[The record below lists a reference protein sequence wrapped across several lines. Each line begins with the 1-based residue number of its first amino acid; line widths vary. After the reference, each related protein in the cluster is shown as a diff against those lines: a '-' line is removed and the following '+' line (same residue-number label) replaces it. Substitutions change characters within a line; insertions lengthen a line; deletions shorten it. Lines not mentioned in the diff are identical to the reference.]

1 MALILIYNNADSG
14 SPAMAFHLKRKES
27 VPKGARRIALDQ
39 LDRAHDELTDPELDH
54 GGAVHQARKRFKKI
68 RAILRLVRPVLGKS
82 RYRRHNRTFRD
93 LGRALSGPR
102 DAEVMVETLDKLL
115 GSGAHEPAPPVFTGL
130 RAHLEA
136 RRDAW
141 KAERKGELEARM
153 GEVEQ
158 ALATTRPALERLP
171 LGARG
176 YDAVAPGL
184 KRAYKRG
191 RKALARAVDAPGDER
206 FHELRK
212 RVKDHW
218 YHTRLLKKVWPDAM
232 TCRAHLLKDLSDL
245 LGDDH
250 DLAVF
255 RITLADA
262 PAGALTTGERERLE
276 RLVVARQA
284 QLRER
289 AVPLARRVYAEKPRH
304 HTRRISGYWTVWKGR

>member
-1 MALILIYNNADSG
+1 
-14 SPAMAFHLKRKES
+14 MAFHLKRKES
-27 VPKGARRIALDQ
+27 VRKGVGRIALDQ
-39 LDRAHDELTDPELDH
+39 LDRARDELTDPQLDH
-54 GGAVHQARKRFKKI
+54 GEAVHQARKRFKKI
-68 RAILRLVRPVLGKS
+68 RAVLRLVRPVLGKS

-115 GSGAHEPAPPVFTGL
+115 GSESHDPAPPVFTAL

-136 RRDAW
+136 QRDAW
-141 KAERKGELEARM
+141 STERGGELESRM
-153 GEVEQ
+153 AEVEQ
-158 ALATTRPALERLP
+158 ALAAARPALEHLP
-171 LGARG
+171 LKATG

-191 RKALARAVDAPGDER
+191 RKALSRAVDDPGDEH

-218 YHTRLLKKVWPDAM
+218 YHTRLLKKVWPGAM
-232 TCRAHLLKDLSDL
+232 TCRADLLKDLSDL

-255 RITLADA
+255 RSMLIEA
-262 PAGALTTGERERLE
+262 PAGSLSAGERERLE
-276 RLVVARQA
+276 RLVAERQA
-284 QLRER
+284 RLRER
-289 AVPLARRVYAEKPRH
+289 AVPLARRLYAEKPKH
-304 HTRRISGYWTVWKGR
+304 HTRRIAGYWAPWKRP